1 MQRVAAWRLAN
12 WVGGQIEACLIVLV
26 LGSNSVSFFF
36 LAYPGV
42 LTFLPSIFFFLI
54 TFCFDLLL
62 REPGWEELIN
72 SDDKRRDE
80 GISHV
85 GWPSTTK

>member
-42 LTFLPSIFFFLI
+42 LTFLPSIFFSYYFL
-54 TFCFDLLL
+54 FRSAPAGAWLG
-62 REPGWEELIN
+62 RIN
-72 SDDKRRDE
+72 QF
-80 GISHV
+80 
-85 GWPSTTK
+85 